1 MGSKK
6 ILKVMT
12 GALLVSSL
20 FLTACTGASSSSKE
34 ESKKEDGKKKIGI
47 TQIIEHGAL
56 DEAREGFIEGL
67 KEAGYEDG
75 KNIEIDFQNAQGN
88 VMTADSI
95 AKNFVSDKK
104 DLIFAIATPTAQA
117 AYNATKNIPIVV
129 TAITDPVDAGIV
141 KSFDKPETNVT
152 GTSDR
157 APIEEQIELLKKV
170 MPNTKNIGF
179 IYNTGEANS
188 LVQLKD
194 LKETCSKNNINV
206 VETGITTVNE
216 ASQALSSLLD
226 KIDVLYTPTDNI
238 IASSMPLITEKC
250 FQKNIGVFGAEVA
263 HVKGGAFL
271 TKGVNYKQL
280 GKESAKKAVE
290 ILNGK
295 KPSEIPVTMQEKF
308 EVSVNEDAV
317 KKLNIKIPDDIMKEA
332 VKITGGVK

>member
-1 MGSKK
+1 
-6 ILKVMT
+6 
-12 GALLVSSL
+12 
-20 FLTACTGASSSSKE
+20 
-34 ESKKEDGKKKIGI
+34 
-47 TQIIEHGAL
+47 
-56 DEAREGFIEGL
+56 
-67 KEAGYEDG
+67 
-75 KNIEIDFQNAQGN
+75 
-88 VMTADSI
+88 MTADSI